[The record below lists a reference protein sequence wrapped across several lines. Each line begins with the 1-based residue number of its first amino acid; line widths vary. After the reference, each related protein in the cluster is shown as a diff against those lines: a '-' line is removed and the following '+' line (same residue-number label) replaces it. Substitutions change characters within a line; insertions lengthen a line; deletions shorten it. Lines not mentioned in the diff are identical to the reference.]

1 MATQPPKPDR
11 IDPAAPPERPA
22 REPGPDPA
30 RPPETEPLPPDF
42 DEPDISPDEFPGPSG
57 VNQAST

>member
-11 IDPAAPPERPA
+11 IDPVAPPERPA
-22 REPGPDPA
+22 REPGPDPV

-42 DEPDISPDEFPGPSG
+42 DEPDISPDEFP
-57 VNQAST
+57 TRE